1 MFNNLFS
8 SMVTANEGTMS
19 FLNKLIINPISETFS
34 FLAEYFGSKPGF
46 ISILGIFIALY
57 LMAMLFSGVFV
68 LLRMG
73 ISYCIFC
80 HKEKKRH
87 EILEI
92 RRKERLR
99 AEERLAYDQQF
110 DELYD
115 TFVV

>member
-19 FLNKLIINPISETFS
+19 FLNKLIINPMSETFS

-68 LLRMG
+68 LLRMS

-92 RRKERLR
+92 RRKERRR